1 MSKNA
6 DQIKLIQQKGRYI
19 KGEKAHDKCKGTME
33 FMKERKE
40 ELIGELTPE
49 LRMLRVKADMTQE
62 ELANIIG
69 LSRQTYSQIE
79 SGNKVMSWN
88 TYLSL
93 IFFYQSLEET
103 ARLLL
108 AFDVYPEKF
117 IDQNERGG

>member
-1 MSKNA
+1 MTSVKERWSLSK
-6 DQIKLIQQKGRYI
+6 K
-19 KGEKAHDKCKGTME
+19 
-33 FMKERKE
+33 RKE
-40 ELIGELTPE
+40 ELISELTPE

-79 SGNKVMSWN
+79 LGNKVMSWN

-93 IFFYQSLEET
+93 LFFYRSVEST

-108 AFDVYPEKF
+108 VLDVYPEEF
-117 IDQNERGG
+117 TE

>member
-1 MSKNA
+1 MTNVKERWSLSKA
-6 DQIKLIQQKGRYI
+6 
-19 KGEKAHDKCKGTME
+19 
-33 FMKERKE
+33 RKE

-49 LRMLRVKADMTQE
+49 LRMLRVKADVTQE

-93 IFFYQSLEET
+93 IFFYRSQEET

-108 AFDVYPEKF
+108 VLGVYPEEF
-117 IDQNERGG
+117 SD